1 MLQMEVTTMTMT
13 QSERQDATHE
23 YLFGDAQV
31 NVSNAIRDSFSDGDW
46 TGIREALGKL
56 DANPQGQ
63 PAQVSTLR
71 TLIQRNTD
79 KEFTIKKV
87 QAGKDRIFDV
97 VQKTASKAPK
107 TPSITADIE
116 WLEEYGKEAAQRA
129 ARVADFMNDKGVVV
143 PQHEGVAGELRL
155 QNWLPRIVV
164 DEEHGYIVTNRL
176 PMLEVFKMT
185 VERVSEL
192 VALTF
197 KAKS

>member
-1 MLQMEVTTMTMT
+1 MTMT

-71 TLIQRNTD
+71 TLIHRNTD
-79 KEFTIKKV
+79 KAYTIKKV
-87 QAGKDRIFDV
+87 QAGKDRVFDV

-107 TPSITADIE
+107 TPSIPADIE
-116 WLEEYGKEAAQRA
+116 WLEKYGKEAHERA
-129 ARVADFMNDKGVVV
+129 SRVADFMNDKGVVV

-155 QNWLPRIVV
+155 QNWLPRLIV
-164 DEEHGYIVTNRL
+164 DEEHGYVVTNRL
-176 PMLEVFKMT
+176 PMLEVFDT
-185 VERVSEL
+185 VATRISEL
-192 VALTF
+192 VSLTF

>member
-1 MLQMEVTTMTMT
+1 MTMT
-13 QSERQDATHE
+13 QTERQDATHE

-79 KEFTIKKV
+79 KAYTIKKV
-87 QAGKDRIFDV
+87 QAGKDKIFDV

-143 PQHEGVAGELRL
+143 PQHEGVAGELR
-155 QNWLPRIVV
+155 IVV
-164 DEEHGYIVTNRL
+164 DEDNGYIVTNRL
-176 PMLEVFKMT
+176 PMLEVFKMS

-197 KAKS
+197 KVKS